1 MLAVLG
7 ADAELFD
14 DPARGVGV
22 ELSCRF
28 EGGWDSAEWLPTID
42 VDEVPWGTDAVVVV
56 EECTVASLM

>member
-14 DPARGVGV
+14 DPARGVSV

-28 EGGWDSAEWLPTID
+28 EGGWDSAKWLPTVD
-42 VDEVPWGTDAVVVV
+42 VDEVSWNADADV
-56 EECTVASLM
+56 EVEDCAVAGLM